1 MTGCLF
7 RLQHENALAVIIL
20 EVEVHSKGCNPY
32 VVIVARFHQ
41 DARGYE
47 PFVPGEA
54 VDGYRTY
61 PADLPA
67 LDQFDHAS
75 HTFARVNSE
84 CPAQRLVICDH
95 LDVAGTSH
103 APEML
108 DEFVRLHLEAVNVVL
123 NLDEA
128 GLSYV
133 DDPVFIQRELIV
145 ECQQVLVR
153 LGLDDSVAHS

>member
-47 PFVPGEA
+47 PFVPSEA

-67 LDQFDHAS
+67 LDHF
-75 HTFARVNSE
+75 
-84 CPAQRLVICDH
+84 
-95 LDVAGTSH
+95 DVAGTSH

-153 LGLDDSVAHS
+153 LGL